1 MDLESAEARFNE
13 RRRAISEQERAIAEE
28 AYKKLAPKVVVG
40 EIWELEIG
48 RFKVVSAGNK
58 YVKLKRL

>member
-1 MDLESAEARFNE
+1 MDAETRFNE
-13 RRRAISEQERAIAEE
+13 RRRAISEEERAIAEE
-28 AYKKLAPKVVVG
+28 AYKKLAPNVVVG